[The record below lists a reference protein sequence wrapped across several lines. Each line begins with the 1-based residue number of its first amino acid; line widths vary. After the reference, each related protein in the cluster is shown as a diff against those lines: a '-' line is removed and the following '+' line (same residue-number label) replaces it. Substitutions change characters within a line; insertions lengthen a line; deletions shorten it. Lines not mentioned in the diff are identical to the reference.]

1 MHEQNKGKI
10 TMITTIVIVVAL
22 ENIKEFRLITKTIVN
37 KIIPSSTLSVSI
49 SYGLIQTWM
58 MTIMVQT
65 VCK

>member
-37 KIIPSSTLSVSI
+37 KIIPSSTLSVLI
-49 SYGLIQTWM
+49 SYGLIQT
-58 MTIMVQT
+58 
-65 VCK
+65 